1 MTFTKTFSIR
11 GASRMVP
18 HTRERNR
25 NIRHAII
32 VLLSRAVLRA
42 LCFEQRADVTE
53 GVLRLLLHRQ
63 PDQVLRDAAVSKGD
77 CTGRAKIDRTSG
89 LEMPVQT
96 STESI
101 PPRLAKR
108 TSVSSLSPTKI
119 VFFGSKPSLCV
130 V

>member
-1 MTFTKTFSIR
+1 
-11 GASRMVP
+11 MVP

-53 GVLRLLLHRQ
+53 CVLRLLLHRQ
-63 PDQVLRDAAVSKGD
+63 PDQVLHDAAVSKGD
-77 CTGRAKIDRTSG
+77 CAERTEMDRTSG